1 MIVLPNTPP
10 TPIPWKVNT
19 QVVLAETQSLRA
31 SLCPSSIASH
41 SETVRYVSGL
51 QEYLEAL
58 FQQLNNEVHEKSIAR
73 FASKALDIT
82 LTGKVPWRNVEKKE
96 SKKLF
101 KLNGKSDIA
110 WTLAAEIQLVTVSL
124 ALLYIKLGAELANEL
139 IDSDSDLEPEKE
151 IDEKWKAVAVHYK
164 RATSFSLFGSQ
175 FTMGSTDTTID
186 PRLFVLVDK
195 CSQIGIQM
203 SILSKFSWL
212 NRNSYNLSETF
223 VSSNNNILCRVSIF
237 VLDEV
242 TSCIN
247 LVREL
252 DSNESNH
259 YRLHYDGWI
268 DYLSVVRQYATAY
281 AGLFLSIEYYKKDSL
296 GHAIGLINF
305 SLLSLQSKS
314 MAEIKPSKM
323 KILNRFKTKVASKR
337 NEHFVQ
343 NLNSVTSLRIDK
355 SVFLDL
361 SGLVLEDLKLLFDQ
375 LVQCHLKYTKEND
388 NLKFEPVVD
397 WKDVH
402 GDSRWPFGN
411 KIPVST
417 IEMYSPKV
425 LLPHQADTLKK
436 DFTGRGSYF

>member
-1 MIVLPNTPP
+1 M
-10 TPIPWKVNT
+10 
-19 QVVLAETQSLRA
+19 
-31 SLCPSSIASH
+31 
-41 SETVRYVSGL
+41 
-51 QEYLEAL
+51 
-58 FQQLNNEVHEKSIAR
+58 
-73 FASKALDIT
+73 
-82 LTGKVPWRNVEKKE
+82 
-96 SKKLF
+96 
-101 KLNGKSDIA
+101 
-110 WTLAAEIQLVTVSL
+110 
-124 ALLYIKLGAELANEL
+124 
-139 IDSDSDLEPEKE
+139 
-151 IDEKWKAVAVHYK
+151 
-164 RATSFSLFGSQ
+164 
-175 FTMGSTDTTID
+175 
-186 PRLFVLVDK
+186 
-195 CSQIGIQM
+195 
-203 SILSKFSWL
+203 
-212 NRNSYNLSETF
+212 
-223 VSSNNNILCRVSIF
+223 
-237 VLDEV
+237 